1 MTTLLEY
8 SLSVWLNNIE
18 IDLIDKLHNF
28 ERGICFPNNGC
39 HGKRKKEKHHF
50 ALIIARFAMS
60 KKCFFKN
67 LNLID
72 LDYH

>member
-18 IDLIDKLHNF
+18 IDLIDKLQNF
-28 ERGICFPNNGC
+28 EEGICFPNNGC
-39 HGKRKKEKHHF
+39 HGKKKEKNHF
-50 ALIIARFAMS
+50 ALIIARFAKG